1 MIKVTLGTVMEFDSK
16 EQLINTIIDAI
27 KSEELME
34 EHSTDIP
41 EDWENPES
49 WNEDSIYVFMQ
60 TCGKYVYEQVYDYD
74 DIFLDGVR
82 ETPVTIQY

>member
-1 MIKVTLGTVMEFDSK
+1 MNNANQHIPAGYKPSPLG
-16 EQLINTIIDAI
+16 I
-27 KSEELME
+27 
-34 EHSTDIP
+34 IP

>member
-27 KSEELME
+27 KSEELAE

-60 TCGKYVYEQVYDYD
+60 TCGKYVYEQIYDYD
-74 DIFLDGVR
+74 KIFLDGVR